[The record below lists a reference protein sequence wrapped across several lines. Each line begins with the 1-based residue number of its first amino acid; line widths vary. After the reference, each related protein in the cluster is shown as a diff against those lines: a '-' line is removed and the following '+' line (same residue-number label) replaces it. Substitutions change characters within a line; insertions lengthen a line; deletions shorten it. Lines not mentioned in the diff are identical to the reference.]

1 MINVTIAQ
9 ISVLVA
15 LVNNSKKV
23 ALTPEQ
29 VTEVKSAMPQI
40 CMKYATGE
48 AITEDEN
55 VILQFV
61 TSLTKKAVTTAKGEA
76 ESESAK
82 KAAEAAFIVALQ
94 DHKVKVNEML
104 TTFLAALNDEVKKAK
119 QAKDFLFS
127 NKSDI
132 GSYFSTFLST
142 LPVEPK
148 KPGTAK
154 KGESKAHESNGTTIA
169 KKHMT
174 DVTKL
179 QDGSFYK
186 FIWDALTNANAKG
199 LTKGEIEVLINANN
213 SKKELTTADV
223 KVALYKAL
231 YFLPEYKKGEKLF
244 CSAEFANVVEETT
257 K

>member
-1 MINVTIAQ
+1 MINLTIAQ

-15 LVNNSKKV
+15 LIVNSKKV

-55 VILQFV
+55 VILQYV
-61 TSLTKKAVTTAKGEA
+61 ASLTKKAVTTAKSDA

-82 KAAEAAFIVALQ
+82 KAAEAAFIVTLQ
-94 DHKVKVNEML
+94 DHKVKVNKML

-154 KGESKAHESNGTTIA
+154 KGESNGSTIA
-169 KKHMT
+169 KKHLT

-186 FIWDALTNANAKG
+186 FIWDALTNAGSKG
-199 LTKGEIEVLINANN
+199 LTKGELIALIEANN
-213 SKKELTTADV
+213 TKKELTTADV
-223 KVALYKAL
+223 KITLYKAL

-244 CSAEFANVVEETT
+244 CSAELANVTEEVA